1 MADNTSSIA
10 GLFMSPELYQ
20 QQRQE
25 KFLNKAAELA
35 QLDPSQ
41 LANVYAMQ
49 GGFGAGNALAGAMGI
64 QDPMLQQLSARNQL
78 ASQFDTSSA
87 EGLIN
92 LSNALRQKGDL
103 AGASQVAQ
111 AAMAAREKE
120 ANIQAKTAE
129 RLTNEQKNAAGYAD
143 TVATRGTPEWKTAYQ
158 GKLQE
163 MTTKEEKTKIVE
175 ANGRSLLV
183 NSLTG
188 ELIKDLG
195 AAPTRGTSVTVKQEG
210 EVTKSNVQAFG
221 DLRAGAMQASK
232 TLETVQSLKPLISQS
247 FAGFGADTTLKA
259 AQIADLF
266 GIPIKGTSETEQLR
280 SLQNNLKI
288 GNSTVLKGAI
298 SDKDMAIL
306 GEAIGQGSVTKAGL
320 LGIVNNLEKG
330 ALISQKEYQLANEYQ
345 KNNKLSEYDFVEGS
359 RKASKEVGDKIKR
372 LRELERKAA
381 TGGQ

>member
-1 MADNTSSIA
+1 MAESSIA
-10 GLFMSPELYQ
+10 GLFQDPLLYQ
-20 QQRQE
+20 QAQDQAAFKR
-25 KFLNKAAELA
+25 FAELA
-35 QLDPSQ
+35 QLDPLQQAQAS
-41 LANVYAMQ
+41 LMY
-49 GGFGAGNALAGAMGI
+49 GGYQAGGALGRALGGE
-64 QDPMLQQLSARNQL
+64 DPMLQQLSMRNQL

-111 AAMAAREKE
+111 KALLAREKE
-120 ANIQAKTAE
+120 ANIQAKLAE
-129 RLTNEQKNAAGYAD
+129 KLPEQLKIAAAVAD
-143 TVATRGTPEWKTAYQ
+143 NIATRGTPEWNKAYKN
-158 GKLQE
+158 KLDE
-163 MTTKEEKTKIVE
+163 LTTKEGKTKIVE
-175 ANGRSLLV
+175 ANGRSLLIDA
-183 NSLTG
+183 LTG
-188 ELIKDLG
+188 ETIKDLG
-195 AAPTRGTSVTVKQEG
+195 AAPTRGTNVTVKQEG

-221 DLRAGAMQASK
+221 DLRSNAMQSSK
-232 TLETVQSLKPLISQS
+232 TLESVQALKPLISQS
-247 FAGFGADTTLKA
+247 FAGFGADATLKA

-320 LGIVNNLEKG
+320 LGIVNNIEKG
-330 ALISQKEYQLANEYQ
+330 ALISQREYQLANEYQ
-345 KNNKLSEYDFVEGS
+345 KGNKLAEYDFVEGS
-359 RKASKEVGDKIKR
+359 RKASKEVNDKIRR

-381 TGGQ
+381 GGQ